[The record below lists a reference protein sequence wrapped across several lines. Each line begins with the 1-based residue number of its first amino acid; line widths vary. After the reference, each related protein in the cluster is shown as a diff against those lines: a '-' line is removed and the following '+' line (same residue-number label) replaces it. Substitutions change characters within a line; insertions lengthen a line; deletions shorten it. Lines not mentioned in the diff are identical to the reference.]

1 MRRKTLIVLT
11 SIIAV
16 ILLLGLLTGCGGDEE
31 TPEEPAGE
39 PEYARAATEIT
50 LQGLS
55 EKDLEKYTRYGNTDF
70 KGAVTQE
77 ILDNA
82 AGLIESQYGAYESI
96 EFLSVEKLE
105 GYTHV
110 HYRATYEK
118 GKIGVRM
125 VFDADNLVAGQW
137 FE

>member
-1 MRRKTLIVLT
+1 MRGKLIKVLT
-11 SIIAV
+11 GMIAV
-16 ILLLGLLTGCGGDEE
+16 ILLLALVTGCGGDEE
-31 TPEEPAGE
+31 TPEAPGE
-39 PEYARAATEIT
+39 PEYAGAATEVI

-55 EKDLEKYTRYGNTDF
+55 EKDLEKYTRYGNPDF
-70 KGAVTQE
+70 KAAVTQE

-82 AGLIESQYGAYESI
+82 AALIEDQYGAYKSI
-96 EFLSVEKLE
+96 EFLSVEEQE

-110 HYRATYEK
+110 HYKATYEN

-125 VFDADNLVAGQW
+125 VFDSEHMVAGQW